1 MRGQTYVIIGGGLSG
16 TLTAYH
22 LARRTV
28 QTRIVIVEPRPSLGL
43 GLAYSTPTLCHLLN
57 VPAGKVSALSHEPTH
72 FLDWI
77 RKNYDPAM
85 TESDFAPRAI
95 FGKYINSLITATA
108 GIRHLR
114 TTVRDVRVEGAGAV
128 VTLVNGRTL
137 TADAVVL
144 ATGNFDPAPLKGV
157 SEEATERGLYC
168 HSAWDDATYADL
180 TPDAP
185 VTLIGT
191 GLTAVDVILRLR
203 EIGHRGVITAISRH
217 GVFPKRHAR
226 YVPLAECVIT
236 GTPPAKARGLL
247 HAVHE
252 AIRSGMP
259 WRAVVDSLRA
269 RTNQLWLALPLVEQ
283 QRFGRHLQRHWE
295 VVRHRMAPPI
305 ADVIETELAAG
316 TLVIR
321 RGSLE
326 DVLPEGEGARVN
338 ARAATGET
346 LQVTGQRVINCTGPN
361 MNYRRVGSALLESL
375 FAQGLV
381 TAGPHGGGLWSDED
395 GALRSSDGSFSKVL
409 FNVGPGR
416 QGTLLESIAVPEL
429 RDQAVMMA
437 DRLVAQQWARSA
449 SVSPFT
455 RAPHDPEGPDV
466 RLLGVAGRRP

>member
-1 MRGQTYVIIGGGLSG
+1 MR
-16 TLTAYH
+16 
-22 LARRTV
+22 
-28 QTRIVIVEPRPSLGL
+28 
-43 GLAYSTPTLCHLLN
+43 HLLN
-57 VPAGKVSALSHEPTH
+57 VPAGKISALSHEPTH

-77 RKNYDPAM
+77 RKNYDSAM
-85 TESDFAPRAI
+85 TEADFAPRTV
-95 FGKYINSLITATA
+95 FGRYIKSLITATA

-114 TTVRDVRVEGAGAV
+114 TTVRDVRLEGAGAV

-144 ATGNFDPAPLKGV
+144 ATGNFDPAPLNGV
-157 SEEATERGLYC
+157 SEQAMERGIYC
-168 HSAWDDATYADL
+168 HSAWDDATYANL

-185 VTLIGT
+185 VVLIGT

-217 GVFPKRHAR
+217 GIFPKRHAQ
-226 YVPLAECVIT
+226 YVPLAEGVIT

-252 AIRSGMP
+252 AIRSGMS

-269 RTNQLWLALPLVEQ
+269 RTNQLWLALPLAEQ
-283 QRFGRHLQRHWE
+283 QRFRRHLQRHWE

-305 ADVIETELAAG
+305 ADVIETELAVGA
-316 TLVIR
+316 LVIR

-326 DVLPEGEGARVN
+326 DVVLEGDGARVN

-346 LQVTGQRVINCTGPN
+346 LQVTAQRVINCTGPN

-381 TAGPHGGGLWSDED
+381 TAGPHGGGLWSDQD

-437 DRLVAQQWARSA
+437 DRLAAQRWATSA
-449 SVSPFT
+449 SVSSFT

-466 RLLGVAGRRP
+466 RLSGVAGRRP